1 MTWLKSLVPLLETG
15 FKMYMSG
22 QMLKQS
28 AENAKGMAL
37 RSGIIAFGTIVFL
50 VFFASATVMTF
61 VDLGHQFES
70 QEGIH
75 FSGMMLSSTLL
86 TVFGLIVFGIC
97 CVIIKLLT
105 IQDRNKKELERTSAA
120 AAPQSAL
127 LLLLEEFIKQ
137 LIVNLSKEP

>member
-1 MTWLKSLVPLLETG
+1 
-15 FKMYMSG
+15 
-22 QMLKQS
+22 
-28 AENAKGMAL
+28 
-37 RSGIIAFGTIVFL
+37 
-50 VFFASATVMTF
+50 MTF